1 MQVIL
6 VCFRML
12 QFCIFKASC
21 FVCFKQEEQN
31 RGKPNWEH
39 LNEELHVLITVEDT
53 VNRAEVKM
61 AKAMEEVK
69 KLLVPAVS
77 MADNGI
83 PTLRS
88 FISKK
93 HKNG

>member
-1 MQVIL
+1 M
-6 VCFRML
+6 F
-12 QFCIFKASC
+12 FF
-21 FVCFKQEEQN
+21 CFKQEEQN

-77 MADNGI
+77 MADIGI
-83 PTLRS
+83 STLRS

>member
-1 MQVIL
+1 M
-6 VCFRML
+6 
-12 QFCIFKASC
+12 
-21 FVCFKQEEQN
+21 
-31 RGKPNWEH
+31 
-39 LNEELHVLITVEDT
+39 NEELHVLITVEDT

-77 MADNGI
+77 MADIGI

-88 FISKK
+88 FIATK
-93 HKNG
+93 HKKSKQAGKDNWKHFLRACKCNYNGDQ

>member
-1 MQVIL
+1 MF
-6 VCFRML
+6 CF
-12 QFCIFKASC
+12 
-21 FVCFKQEEQN
+21 CFKQEEQN

-77 MADNGI
+77 M
-83 PTLRS
+83 PTLAFPPYAHSSQRNIKMANS
-88 FISKK
+88 EEQT
-93 HKNG
+93 GWQR